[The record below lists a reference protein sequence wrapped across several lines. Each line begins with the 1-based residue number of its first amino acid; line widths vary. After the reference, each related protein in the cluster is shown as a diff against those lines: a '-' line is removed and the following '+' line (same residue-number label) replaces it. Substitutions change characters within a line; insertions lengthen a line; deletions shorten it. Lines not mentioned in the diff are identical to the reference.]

1 MILNKNTVFDY
12 KTHRENFIDY
22 LEVIIFKDGHIE
34 YAVPSHQMKLI
45 DIYCKEKNIS
55 IDELYE
61 IIPETESPTDWII
74 LELGVISVWYEFII
88 SPSNITKEQEIALQ
102 KLVEEK
108 CISPNYRKHELFKNK
123 YGFIN
128 KEKI

>member
-12 KTHRENFIDY
+12 KTHRENFINY

-34 YAVPSHQMKLI
+34 YAIPSHQMKLI

-61 IIPETESPTDWII
+61 IIPKIESPTDWII

-88 SPSNITKEQEIALQ
+88 FPSNITKDQEIALQ
-102 KLVEEK
+102 KLVDEK
-108 CISPNYRKHELFKNK
+108 CIDPNYRKYELFKNK